1 MYEDK
6 AIKTKEAHYN
16 DPDQESLRLVTG
28 RVKHDHTAVKL
39 DYKLNLWSA
48 FSFPF
53 LGFFIKLILASQC
66 DGSYK

>member
-1 MYEDK
+1 MK
-6 AIKTKEAHYN
+6 IKLSRKKEAHYN

-53 LGFFIKLILASQC
+53 FGILHQTYHSITV
-66 DGSYK
+66 